1 MELERGFRVGHWEV
15 YPLRNVVSRAEA
27 SLRLEG
33 KAIQVLLVL
42 AQHPGEVVTRR
53 MLLEQVWADRPV
65 TDEVLS
71 RCVSLLR
78 STLGDDPK
86 DPAYIQ
92 TIPRIGYRLVAHVR
106 PLNGAP
112 GPAADSVA
120 VRPPTPEGPAAVE
133 STAPGAPA
141 TGITRRHDMV
151 LPAVLA
157 FVLILAVAALVV
169 DRLRHD
175 TPGAAVPVS
184 ATMPARAP
192 DDAIAVLPLRNLSAD
207 PDDEYF
213 ADGLTD
219 ELISRLSGLQGLK
232 VIARTTALGFKGTAE
247 DARSIGQKLGVSHLV
262 TGTVKISD
270 ARLRVT
276 VQLVDTGR
284 GIEIASDAYD
294 ATIADAFAVQRGMS
308 EVIVAALL
316 PMLQAHGRGALQ
328 ESDAATPDA
337 RAYLLLLRARHLI
350 KRREER
356 SIRRAIGL
364 LEEAV
369 ALDPRQAQ
377 LYLATAKA
385 HAVLPYYSAEPKE
398 HMFREAERILAA
410 GRDNGAPIGDA
421 AEGLAAFIALGR
433 WDWLKADQ
441 SFGRALAAEPSDA
454 DLYQWRSEFYASVGR
469 PDLSLTHA
477 IRASELDAL
486 SPVVNDRLAVAYL
499 WLDEDERA
507 RQLFQDASLLGF
519 GITANP
525 GAYLISLLRA
535 AEYARAAELLH
546 AIQRMLGGP
555 TDWIDPFMAAQADPA
570 RRPEV
575 VAALSEVAAAGAI
588 DPRFLFGAWIYLDE
602 LDRAMAL
609 AEHMAAT
616 MRVFDVEFLFARET
630 REFRGHPRFGTL
642 LAAIGIDRYWDAV
655 GWPAWCRR
663 DDSGIACGDPGPAV
677 SSSR

>member
-1 MELERGFRVGHWEV
+1 MELERGFRIGHWEV

-78 STLGDDPK
+78 ATLGDDPK

-92 TIPRIGYRLVAHVR
+92 TIPRIGYRLVANVR
-106 PLNGAP
+106 PLSSAP
-112 GPAADSVA
+112 GTAADSA
-120 VRPPTPEGPAAVE
+120 AAQPP
-133 STAPGAPA
+133 STGEPAPGDRNTPSAPV
-141 TGITRRHDMV
+141 TGITPRHDIV

-157 FVLILAVAALVV
+157 FVLILAAAALVV
-169 DRLRHD
+169 DRLRQD
-175 TPGAAVPVS
+175 APGAAAS
-184 ATMPARAP
+184 ATTPARAP

-219 ELISRLSGLQGLK
+219 ELISRLSGLEGLK

-276 VQLVDTGR
+276 VQLVETDR
-284 GIEIASDAYD
+284 GIEVASDAYD

-316 PMLQAHGRGALQ
+316 PMLQSHGRGALQ
-328 ESDAATPDA
+328 ESDAGTPDA

-369 ALDPRQAQ
+369 AIDPGQAQ
-377 LYLATAKA
+377 LYLAIAKA
-385 HAVLPYYSAEPKE
+385 HAVLPYYSAAPKE
-398 HMFREAERILAA
+398 EMFLQAERILAIGLA
-410 GRDNGAPIGDA
+410 NGAPIGDA

-433 WDWLKADQ
+433 WNWLEADQ

-507 RQLFQDASLLGF
+507 QQLFQDASLLGF

-555 TDWIDPFMAAQADPA
+555 TDWIDPFMGAQADPA
-570 RRPEV
+570 RRPEA
-575 VAALSEVAAAGAI
+575 VAALNDVAAAGGI

-630 REFRGHPRFGTL
+630 RKFRGHPRFGAL
-642 LAAIGIDRYWDAV
+642 LSAIGIDRYWDAV
-655 GWPAWCRR
+655 GWPGWCRR
-663 DDSGIACGDPGPAV
+663 DESGIACGDPGPVV